1 MQVPLAGLHPPE
13 TWVWGKHGGLT
24 RNCLGRAIFLR
35 FPRLARADTI
45 TGVKSLIAS
54 ELARGYLTISR
65 KWYCASPFMDLDGN
79 AIPDIQ
85 ILGYGRSELEVL
97 HDGMA
102 VKMPFRCKSSTDD
115 DEKVNIKVIQREQDV
130 YRRLGC
136 CDGVVMVSSHQY
148 LQYDY
153 STCIHGK
160 WRPHI
165 LCAKST
171 PWASSIFMVS

>member
-1 MQVPLAGLHPPE
+1 
-13 TWVWGKHGGLT
+13 
-24 RNCLGRAIFLR
+24 
-35 FPRLARADTI
+35 
-45 TGVKSLIAS
+45 
-54 ELARGYLTISR
+54 
-65 KWYCASPFMDLDGN
+65 MDLDGN

-165 LCAKST
+165 LYGFQNADRLSEALDFIT
-171 PWASSIFMVS
+171 WTISLLWEMRDIVVASQGRRSMQAITKLAVTAGALTILTTWIWRWF